1 MTAIDAF
8 PVTTPTETAPAPPAR
23 AAARSARAPRAHQH
37 DPLHDAVRDEA
48 HGSTHDPSLDHGSPE
63 HAGRLAAA
71 RAQVAARYGVS
82 PRRADTAA
90 PQVSATVAAAADL
103 PRSVLDVQ
111 LGHRSVRRFL
121 PGPLAPSVLP
131 TLVAAAQSAPTTS
144 NLQLWSVVAITDTA
158 RLARVAE
165 LSGQQEHVRDAPL
178 LLVWVADVARVRT
191 LAERRNTA
199 VHATGYLETTVTAY
213 LDAALAAQNAM
224 VAAESLGLGTVYL
237 GGVRDRPEALAAE
250 LRLPRGTAP
259 VVGLVVG
266 RPDPAARPGRVKP
279 RLPQAVV
286 LHHETY
292 DTARQLRPLA
302 AYERRMTDF
311 YREEGMDGGWIGRTL
326 TRLRGPGSL
335 RGRERLRSALATLG
349 LPSW

>member
-8 PVTTPTETAPAPPAR
+8 LVTTPTETAPAPSARRPAR
-23 AAARSARAPRAHQH
+23 ITRTPRAHQ
-37 DPLHDAVRDEA
+37 PATPPEIARDEA
-48 HGSTHDPSLDHGSPE
+48 HDSSRDPAEHPESPE

-71 RAQVAARYGVS
+71 RVQVAARYGVT

-111 LGHRSVRRFL
+111 LAHRSVRRFL
-121 PGPLAPSVLP
+121 PGPLPPSVLP

-144 NLQLWSVVAITDTA
+144 NLQLWSVVAVTDPA
-158 RLARVAE
+158 RLARVAG
-165 LSGQQEHVRDAPL
+165 LSGEQAHVRDAPL

-213 LDAALAAQNAM
+213 LDTALAAQNAM

-237 GGVRDRPEALAAE
+237 GGVRDRPEELAAE

-266 RPDPAARPGRVKP
+266 RPDPARPGRVKP

-302 AYERRMTDF
+302 AYEKRMTDF
-311 YREEGMDGGWIGRTL
+311 YREEGLDGGWIGRAL
-326 TRLRGPGSL
+326 NRLRGPGTL
-335 RGRERLRSALATLG
+335 RGRDRLRSALTALG

>member
-8 PVTTPTETAPAPPAR
+8 LVTTPTETAPAPSARRPAR
-23 AAARSARAPRAHQH
+23 ITRSPRAHQ
-37 DPLHDAVRDEA
+37 PGTPPEIARDEA
-48 HGSTHDPSLDHGSPE
+48 HDSSRDLSQHPESPE

-71 RAQVAARYGVS
+71 RAQVAARYGVT

-111 LGHRSVRRFL
+111 LAHRSVRRFL

-144 NLQLWSVVAITDTA
+144 NLQLWSVVAVTDPA

-165 LSGQQEHVRDAPL
+165 LSGEQEHVRDAPL
-178 LLVWVADVARVRT
+178 LLVWIADVARVRA
-191 LAERRNTA
+191 LAERQNTA

-213 LDAALAAQNAM
+213 LDAALAAQNAV

-259 VVGLVVG
+259 VMGLVVG
-266 RPDPAARPGRVKP
+266 RPDPASPGRVKP

-286 LHHETY
+286 LHHESY

-302 AYERRMTDF
+302 AYDKRMTDF

-326 TRLRGPGSL
+326 ARLRGPGSL

>member
-8 PVTTPTETAPAPPAR
+8 LVTTPTETAPAPPAR
-23 AAARSARAPRAHQH
+23 RPTRIPRAPRAHQ
-37 DPLHDAVRDEA
+37 PGTTPEIARDEA
-48 HGSTHDPSLDHGSPE
+48 HDSPRDLSEPSESPE

-71 RAQVAARYGVS
+71 RVQVAARYGVS
-82 PRRADTAA
+82 ARRADTAA

-111 LGHRSVRRFL
+111 LAHRSVRRFL
-121 PGPLAPSVLP
+121 PGPLPPSVLP

-144 NLQLWSVVAITDTA
+144 NLQLWSVVAVTDPA
-158 RLARVAE
+158 RLARVAG
-165 LSGQQEHVRDAPL
+165 LSGEQEHVRDAPL
-178 LLVWVADVARVRT
+178 LLVWVADVARVRA
-191 LAERRNTA
+191 LAERRNTS

-213 LDAALAAQNAM
+213 LDTALAAQNAM

-237 GGVRDRPEALAAE
+237 GGVRDRPEELAAE

-266 RPDPAARPGRVKP
+266 RPDPARPGRVKP

-302 AYERRMTDF
+302 AYEKRMTDF
-311 YREEGMDGGWIGRTL
+311 YREEGLDGGWIGRTL
-326 TRLRGPGSL
+326 TRLRGPGAL
-335 RGRERLRSALATLG
+335 RGRERLRSALTALG